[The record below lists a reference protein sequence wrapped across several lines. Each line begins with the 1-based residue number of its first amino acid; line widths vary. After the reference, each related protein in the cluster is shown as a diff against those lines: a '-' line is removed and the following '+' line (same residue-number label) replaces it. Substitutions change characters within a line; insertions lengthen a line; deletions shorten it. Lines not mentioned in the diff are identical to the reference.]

1 MAGMGMDMGIGQ
13 GAALAGSVMSSIGDQ
28 QSFKAL
34 AKAKRRQRAEQM
46 AFQDKD
52 NADQSARITNDN
64 QWLMDE
70 RNAAQAAQAGQK
82 YLEATRGMS
91 PVGLSVSQR
100 VQSAPQTEMNQAEL
114 QAANQ
119 RLAQATG
126 EQNTQTGLRLS
137 AGEFADRRGQRMADA
152 ERAAALY
159 DIEDMQA
166 AGAGDGLRAAGGLL
180 QVAGG
185 AAGSGMLSGGGG
197 SAPAAKKQ
205 NWSPTGK
212 QRGNGYMGAIGDQS
226 VRNSPSGR
234 QQGGGWMGGMFGN

>member
-1 MAGMGMDMGIGQ
+1 MGMDMGIGQ
-13 GAALAGSVMSSIGDQ
+13 GAALAGSIMSSIGDQ
-28 QSFKAL
+28 QSFRAL
-34 AKAKRRQRAEQM
+34 AKAKRRQRAEQQV
-46 AFQDKD
+46 FQDKD

-82 YLEATRGMS
+82 YLEATRDMS

-100 VQSAPQTEMNQAEL
+100 IQSAPQAEMNQAEL

-119 RLAQATG
+119 RLAQAAG
-126 EQNTQTGLRLS
+126 EQNAQTGLRLS

-159 DIEDMQA
+159 DIENMQA
-166 AGAGDGLRAAGGLL
+166 AAKGDGLRAAGGLL

-185 AAGSGMLSGGGG
+185 AAGGGMLSGIGGG
-197 SAPAAKKQ
+197 AGDSKMQ
-205 NWSPTGK
+205 NETPIWRRTKSSSQNETPIW
-212 QRGNGYMGAIGDQS
+212 RRA
-226 VRNSPSGR
+226 R
-234 QQGGGWMGGMFGN
+234 

>member
-34 AKAKRRQRAEQM
+34 ARAKRRQRAEQQL
-46 AFQDKD
+46 FQDKD

-70 RNAAQAAQAGQK
+70 RNTAQAADAGSK
-82 YLEATRGMS
+82 YLESTRDMS

-100 VQSAPQTEMNQAEL
+100 VQSAPQAQMNTAEL

-119 RLAQATG
+119 RLAQAAG
-126 EQNTQTGLRLS
+126 QANTRTGLRMS
-137 AGEFADRRGQRMADA
+137 AAEFADRRDQRMADA
-152 ERAAALY
+152 QRAAASY

-166 AGAGDGLRAAGGLL
+166 AGAGDALRAGGGLL

-185 AAGSGMLSGGGG
+185 AAGSGMFSGMGGDG
-197 SAPAAKKQ
+197 GNKAKPKPQ

-212 QRGNGYMGAIGDQS
+212 QRGGGYY
-226 VRNSPSGR
+226 
-234 QQGGGWMGGMFGN
+234 GGLFGG

>member
-34 AKAKRRQRAEQM
+34 ARAKRRQRAEQQL
-46 AFQDKD
+46 FQDKD

-70 RNAAQAAQAGQK
+70 RNTAQAADAGSK
-82 YLEATRGMS
+82 YLESTRDMS

-100 VQSAPQTEMNQAEL
+100 VQSAPQAQMNTAEL

-119 RLAQATG
+119 RLAQAAG
-126 EQNTQTGLRLS
+126 QANTQTGLRMS
-137 AGEFADRRGQRMADA
+137 AGEFADRRDQRMADA
-152 ERAAALY
+152 QRAAALY
-159 DIEDMQA
+159 DTEDMQA
-166 AGAGDGLRAAGGLL
+166 AGTGDALRAGGGLL

-185 AAGSGMLSGGGG
+185 AAGSGMFSGAAGDGGNK
-197 SAPAAKKQ
+197 AKPKSQ

-212 QRGNGYMGAIGDQS
+212 QRGGGYY
-226 VRNSPSGR
+226 
-234 QQGGGWMGGMFGN
+234 GGLFGG